1 MKLLRVKEAAE
12 LMGLKPASIR
22 QLERRGL
29 LQSVRDWAF
38 HRRFIQSEVERLRV
52 MLLSGELS
60 PTSGGKQRTIHG
72 K

>member
-12 LMGLKPASIR
+12 LMGVKPASIR

-38 HRRFIQSEVERLRV
+38 HRRFTQSDVERVRA

-60 PTSGGKQRTIHG
+60 AQSAGKQRTIHG